1 MKHIIIVGGG
11 AAGFFAA
18 LSCAEHHPDYK
29 VTILEKSPKLL
40 SKVLISG
47 GGRCNVTH
55 SCFDVR
61 ELVKNY
67 PRGEK
72 QLIGPFTRFNPTHT
86 IEWFNLRGVKLKT
99 ESDGRMFPVTDS
111 SQTIINCYLS
121 EAARMGVDVRTQIG
135 VNKLVPAIG
144 KWQVLTNRNETITA
158 DAVIITAGSSMST
171 WQMLEHL
178 GHRIVPSVPSLFT
191 FNIKDERIKGLEGIS
206 VPKATVSVTGTKL
219 SASGPL
225 LVTHWGMSGPGI
237 LRLSAWG
244 ARKLA
249 EVNHQF
255 EVEIN
260 WLGDKT
266 ITEVTEYLKQYKAN
280 HPKQQVGVNP
290 QFGIPSRL
298 WDKLCGEAIKGLR
311 FADLSNKQITELATQ
326 LAAGKYKVTGKS
338 TFKDEFVTAG
348 GIDLSEVDF
357 KTMQSKKLP
366 GIYFA
371 GEVLDIDAITG
382 GFNFQAAWTTGFIA
396 GTSV

>member
-1 MKHIIIVGGG
+1 MKHIVIVGGG

-29 VTILEKSPKLL
+29 ITILEKAPKLL
-40 SKVLISG
+40 GKVLISG

-55 SCFDVR
+55 HCFDVR

-86 IEWFNLRGVKLKT
+86 IEWFKLRGVKLKA
-99 ESDGRMFPVTDS
+99 EADGRMFPVTDS
-111 SQTIINCYLS
+111 SQTIIDCYLS
-121 EAARMGVDVRTQIG
+121 EARRMKVDVRTQIG
-135 VNKLVPAIG
+135 VNNLEEHNG
-144 KWQVLTNRNETITA
+144 KWKVLTNRNETIIA

-171 WQMLEHL
+171 WQMLEKL
-178 GHRIVPSVPSLFT
+178 GHSIVPSVPSLFT

-206 VPKATVSVTGTKL
+206 VPKAAVSVVGTKL
-219 SASGPL
+219 SNSGPL
-225 LVTHWGMSGPGI
+225 LITHWGMSGPGI

-244 ARKLA
+244 ARILA
-249 EVNHQF
+249 DKQHKF
-255 EVEIN
+255 EIDVN

-266 ITEVTEYLKQYKAN
+266 QNEVVEYFKSYKAN
-280 HPKQQVGVNP
+280 HPKQIVGSNP
-290 QFGIPSRL
+290 QFGLPSRL
-298 WDKLCGEAIKGLR
+298 WDKLTGEAIKPLR
-311 FADLSNKQITELATQ
+311 FADLSNKHITELAMQ
-326 LAAGKYKVTGKS
+326 LCTGRYAVNGKS

-348 GIDLSEVDF
+348 GVSLSEVDF

>member
-1 MKHIIIVGGG
+1 MKHIVIIGGG

-18 LSCAEHHPDYK
+18 LTCAEHHPDYK
-29 VTILEKSPKLL
+29 VTILEKAPKLL
-40 SKVLISG
+40 GKVLISG

-55 SCFDVR
+55 HCFDVR

-86 IEWFNLRGVKLKT
+86 IEWFKLRGVKLKAET
-99 ESDGRMFPVTDS
+99 DGRMFPVTDS
-111 SQTIINCYLS
+111 SQTIIDCYLG
-121 EAARMGVDVRTQIG
+121 EAKRMKVDVRTQIG
-135 VNKLVPAIG
+135 VNSLEEYNG
-144 KWQVLTNRNETITA
+144 KWKVLTNRNETITA

-171 WQMLEHL
+171 WQMLEKM
-178 GHRIVPSVPSLFT
+178 GHTIVPSVPSLFT

-206 VPKATVSVTGTKL
+206 VPKATVSVVGTKL
-219 SASGPL
+219 NNSGPL
-225 LVTHWGMSGPGI
+225 LITHWGMSGPGI

-244 ARKLA
+244 ARILA
-249 EVNHQF
+249 DKQHKF
-255 EVEIN
+255 EIDVN

-266 ITEVTEYLKQYKAN
+266 QIEVVEYFKSYKAN
-280 HPKQQVGVNP
+280 HPKQIVSSNP
-290 QFGIPSRL
+290 QFGLPSRL
-298 WDKLCGEAIKGLR
+298 WDKLTGETIKALR
-311 FADLSNKQITELATQ
+311 FADLSNKHITELATQ
-326 LAAGKYKVTGKS
+326 LCAGRYAVNGKS

-348 GIDLSEVDF
+348 GVSLSEVDF